1 MTRAPQPCQGK
12 MPGPR
17 RATRAAG
24 GQLAAVDD
32 VNLSDDPPYEPTATD
47 SDDQA
52 TITDEKSQSV
62 GQEEALSPLSASPT
76 KKKTAG

>member
-1 MTRAPQPCQGK
+1 M
-12 MPGPR
+12 
-17 RATRAAG
+17 
-24 GQLAAVDD
+24 AAVDD

-62 GQEEALSPLSASPT
+62 GQEEAMSPLSASPT